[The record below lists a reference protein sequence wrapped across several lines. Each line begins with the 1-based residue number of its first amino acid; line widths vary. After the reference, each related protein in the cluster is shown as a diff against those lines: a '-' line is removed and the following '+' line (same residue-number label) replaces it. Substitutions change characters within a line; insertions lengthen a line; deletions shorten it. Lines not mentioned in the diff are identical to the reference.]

1 MNTVALIQPSELGAD
16 FKFEGGKWQVNF
28 PTSAT
33 PPPPI
38 SNNARNIIKDSAGMF
53 IDKRDRLAYA
63 LIQDN
68 DSQKIRLYSHPQDEL
83 FNLESATLASEIDML
98 AMNGQFDDIAIDEG
112 VITFTD
118 VQTGSTL
125 TLNTNELQRVGSLKA
140 SNSVA
145 VAEDVG
151 ILKLTAKLDTNPN
164 NLLKVTSGGLEVS
177 PDRIEELF
185 NSKLAAANI
194 HTQEMFKVTDH
205 KVGHVIGD
213 QLLSIPKVRLENTAG
228 VFLGSIND
236 PQTLVRSATLGTAD
250 DEIYFTTTAG
260 EFRYRG
266 CAGDVITLADGTSVE
281 ISDTEA
287 TTIEVPA
294 GKHKIKLTN
303 VRSGELGLGG
313 DVLVEVH
320 NFPTLATVTQ
330 LKFTAWNASP
340 NLVKVPTVLP
350 SNITDLNNMFYM
362 ASSFNQDISM
372 WDTSNVTNMNS
383 MFQYATVFNQDIGS
397 WNTSN
402 VTDMKYM
409 FWKASAFLKDLTKWC
424 VPLITSEPSSFAG
437 DSPMYYSVLPVWGTC
452 PRGERQL

>member
-68 DSQKIRLYSHPQDEL
+68 DAQKIRLYSHPQDEL

-205 KVGHVIGD
+205 KVRHVIGD
-213 QLLSIPKVRLENTAG
+213 QLLSIPKVRLENTSG
-228 VFLGSIND
+228 EFLGSVND
-236 PQTLVRSATLGTAD
+236 PRTLERSMDYKYPNTVQFINYKLDEDGIHENSPTGNFSLTVNGTVYFAGKPDLLAEPLLVIGDVEFSFYGGSGGELTLNATSQGGYVGGPMAVILSPSV
-250 DEIYFTTTAG
+250 EQKKYTTAYVD
-260 EFRYRG
+260 RYRG
-266 CAGDVITLADGTSVE
+266 ATMLPNGDFV
-281 ISDTEA
+281 
-287 TTIEVPA
+287 
-294 GKHKIKLTN
+294 
-303 VRSGELGLGG
+303 
-313 DVLVEVH
+313 
-320 NFPTLATVTQ
+320 
-330 LKFTAWNASP
+330 
-340 NLVKVPTVLP
+340 
-350 SNITDLNNMFYM
+350 FYLQPYIAM
-362 ASSFNQDISM
+362 
-372 WDTSNVTNMNS
+372 
-383 MFQYATVFNQDIGS
+383 
-397 WNTSN
+397 
-402 VTDMKYM
+402 
-409 FWKASAFLKDLTKWC
+409 
-424 VPLITSEPSSFAG
+424 
-437 DSPMYYSVLPVWGTC
+437 
-452 PRGERQL
+452 

>member
-213 QLLSIPKVRLENTAG
+213 QLLSIPKVRLENTGG

-236 PQTLVRSATLGTAD
+236 PQTLEKSSSYTFPSEVAIKLHYKRLSGIYSMHEAD
-250 DEIYFTTTAG
+250 AALYVNGVKVTDRLIESG
-260 EFRYRG
+260 QSS
-266 CAGDVITLADGTSVE
+266 GTSVGDPRVFVSYSSTGTMWINAVAAPDNGYDTTPIE
-281 ISDTEA
+281 IK
-287 TTIEVPA
+287 IVPN
-294 GKHKIKLTN
+294 KEKNID
-303 VRSGELGLGG
+303 LGDGII
-313 DVLVEVH
+313 VS
-320 NFPTLATVTQ
+320 
-330 LKFTAWNASP
+330 TADYIN
-340 NLVKVPTVLP
+340 
-350 SNITDLNNMFYM
+350 
-362 ASSFNQDISM
+362 
-372 WDTSNVTNMNS
+372 
-383 MFQYATVFNQDIGS
+383 
-397 WNTSN
+397 
-402 VTDMKYM
+402 
-409 FWKASAFLKDLTKWC
+409 AFLEHYRSARVENGDLYVTMQ
-424 VPLITSEPSSFAG
+424 PSAK
-437 DSPMYYSVLPVWGTC
+437 
-452 PRGERQL
+452 EN